1 MSPSVFTVFGCLIC
15 FLTLLPSCLMLFDAK
30 SVSWLSWS
38 WGFLIRRVLNSTCL
52 PPGHYCIVRNHVAE
66 VCPPSLQ
73 EVGTELSAGRLSP
86 AYLILLPSSTG
97 SLSEAEFLGDQPRL
111 DGAQ

>member
-1 MSPSVFTVFGCLIC
+1 
-15 FLTLLPSCLMLFDAK
+15 MLFDAE
-30 SVSWLSWS
+30 SVAWLGWS
-38 WGFLIRRVLNSTCL
+38 WGFLIRRVLNSACL
-52 PPGHYCIVRNHVAE
+52 PPGHYCIIRNHVAG
-66 VCPPSLQ
+66 VCPPPLQ

-97 SLSEAEFLGDQPRL
+97 SLSEAEFLGDQPPL